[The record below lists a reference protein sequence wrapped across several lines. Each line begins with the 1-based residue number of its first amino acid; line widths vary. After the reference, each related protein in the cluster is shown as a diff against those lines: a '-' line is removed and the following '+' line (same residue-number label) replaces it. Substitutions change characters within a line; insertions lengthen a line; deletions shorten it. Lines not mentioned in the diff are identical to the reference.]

1 MPSSNDNFPPEAFD
15 VCLAVTMRR
24 TLAIAGAIILTLDL
38 QTHTRLPEGR
48 YLVLV
53 LYVTYGVLLYMAVRW
68 RRFIL
73 PGGVEPWLDVGSALL
88 FPSAGATLSFA
99 YPEFEVRPAF
109 VELTAFVCVAPQAR
123 VVVLTDIRDPETY
136 RRAVHLGAR
145 GLVAKNK
152 PTEALLQAIAKA
164 HAGKIWTVHQ
174 HLTSIFAK
182 LEVTDRL
189 ELVLYAYRLS
199 LTRLRPKDL

>member
-1 MPSSNDNFPPEAFD
+1 MPSSKDNFPPEAFD

-24 TLAIAGAIILTLDL
+24 TLTLDL
-38 QTHTRLPEGR
+38 QTHTRLLEGR

-88 FPSAGATLSFA
+88 FPSVGATLSFA

-109 VELTAFVCVAPQAR
+109 VELTAFVSVAPQAR
-123 VVVLTDIRDPETY
+123 VVVLTD
-136 RRAVHLGAR
+136 G
-145 GLVAKNK
+145 G
-152 PTEALLQAIAKA
+152 
-164 HAGKIWTVHQ
+164 
-174 HLTSIFAK
+174 S
-182 LEVTDRL
+182 
-189 ELVLYAYRLS
+189 
-199 LTRLRPKDL
+199 